1 MPRRLRGADP
11 RFALGFFLFWL
22 VGPYLIL
29 LLIKYFRSR
38 GSFLNVFRVGNA
50 RGSALVAV
58 SRAVHFPCTGS
69 RVPCRN
75 LTFPKG
81 NFLVG
86 NGIMR
91 FLPSNG
97 VFLQEL
103 QEFRS
108 SGRVKQTQNV
118 RKSM

>member
-1 MPRRLRGADP
+1 MPHRLRGADP
-11 RFALGFFLFWL
+11 LFALAFFLFLL

-38 GSFLNVFRVGNA
+38 GHVLNVFQLGNA
-50 RGSALVAV
+50 CGVALVAV

-69 RVPCRN
+69 RIACRN
-75 LTFPKG
+75 LNFPKG

-91 FLPSNG
+91 FLPANG
-97 VFLQEL
+97 VFLEEL

-108 SGRVKQTQNV
+108 EEWC
-118 RKSM
+118 